1 MSVSALWLAGWMFV
15 AEPAPTTDQPPT
27 GTVTLEDSPDAEKEL
42 SRREVDRALVAL
54 FAAKDYAGAKALIER
69 AMKVRP
75 KDYTLH
81 YNLACAHAMTGDIP
95 SANESLE
102 RALSYGFV
110 DFYALERDEHLA
122 AIRETSQFRA
132 IMGSW
137 GELLDARGDANFGA
151 MKDAFGTSYRYDRD
165 PSLRLLYASGVEAGS
180 FASAREEIGRVSAWA
195 RDELFGEAPLPV
207 GRPDPWVCVILP
219 TPTDFFRLIMAEG
232 VGGIY
237 DTRTKRLIAQDIGP
251 TLRHEFL
258 HVLHWRDLA
267 RRGQPEHPL
276 WIMEG
281 LACLVE
287 ELEPSGEIAPSW
299 RTNIAKRLEKG
310 GHLVPLERFTKMT
323 REQFMNLRPR
333 ATYAQ
338 ARAIFM
344 FLRSQ
349 GKLRAWYAAY
359 ADGYAEDASGARAL
373 EQVFGEKLPAIDK
386 RLKLWLRELP
396 EVAEVDKP
404 GEATLGVE
412 LAPGSGDGPVVLDSA
427 LLGQPG
433 AERLRRRDVVESIN
447 GRATRNLDD
456 LTRVL
461 GEFKVGDEVA
471 VSVRRGSKRM
481 EIRVTL
487 VAETPEQRVLP

>member
-1 MSVSALWLAGWMFV
+1 MNLTALWLIGMLVA
-15 AEPAPTTDQPPT
+15 AEPAPTADQPPT
-27 GTVTLEDSPDAEKEL
+27 GTVSLDENADDEKEL
-42 SRREVDRALVAL
+42 TRREVDRKLVAL
-54 FAAKDYAGAKALIER
+54 FAAKDYEAAKALIAR
-69 AMKVRP
+69 AMAVRP

-81 YNLACAHAMTGDIP
+81 YNLACAHALTGNVP
-95 SANESLE
+95 AANESME

-122 AIRETSQFRA
+122 AIRETAQYRA
-132 IMGSW
+132 IVAGW
-137 GELLDARGDANFGA
+137 GELLDARGEANFGA
-151 MKDAFGTSYRYDRD
+151 MKEVFGTTYTYEKEAG
-165 PSLRLLYASGVEAGS
+165 LRLLYVSGVEAGS
-180 FASAREEIGRVSAWA
+180 FAAAREEIARVSTWA
-195 RDELFGEAPLPV
+195 RAELFGDVKVDAA
-207 GRPDPWVCVILP
+207 RPDPWVSVILP

-251 TLRHEFL
+251 TLRHEYL

-276 WIMEG
+276 WVMEG

-299 RTNIAKRLEKG
+299 RSNIAKRLEKG
-310 GHLVPLERFTKMT
+310 GRLVPLDRFTKMT

-344 FLRSQ
+344 YLRAE
-349 GKLRAWYAAY
+349 GKLKDWYAAY
-359 ADGYAEDASGARAL
+359 VEGFAEDATGARAL

-386 RLKLWLRELP
+386 RMKLWLRELP

-404 GEATLGVE
+404 GDATLGVE

-427 LLGQPG
+427 LLGQSG
-433 AERLRRRDVVESIN
+433 GERLRRRDVVESVN

-456 LTRVL
+456 LARVL
-461 GEFKVGDEVA
+461 GDFEVGEAVTVA
-471 VSVRRGSKRM
+471 VRRGSRRL
-481 EIRVTL
+481 EVRVTL
-487 VAETPEQRVLP
+487 VAQRPEEQILP